1 MKRNVIKA
9 LVLLFVLLAIFAV
22 SGCEREQGGEGEYIE
37 KSLLYISASILTD
50 DLPNSSPKFV
60 YSEAGQKS
68 KANLRGTGIFQA
80 DGTPVSIELAGY
92 YRDVDTG
99 YRYIY
104 EFDSQGRPIRD
115 QYFEINVKDGIT
127 LEYVYDDEGR
137 YISEQTINSQGD
149 IVGRTENKYNSEGY
163 MTQHTKYNADGNVAE
178 ISHYLYDENGN
189 LIKETNT
196 DYIYYEGGVIVES
209 LWEYEHEYDT
219 NGNLLQTTTSDKDG
233 LVDKTTNTYDKK
245 GNLILRS
252 KSSGNYSSY
261 EYNARGILTR
271 EENVHYS
278 TKKIIEYDRKGNKRK
293 ETSYSNDEIKYIIEY
308 VKDGYKTR
316 SFPKSG
322 ECLEKICDKF
332 GNVLTAVYFE
342 DGNVFKRY
350 AFEYDGD
357 GYRMSQVIRDASN
370 NIIDVEYYD
379 RYERTVRKEIYDG
392 GVMTGFECYLYDDP
406 KYTGDADF
414 PLRSSKLRTEYFDAN
429 EVLIK
434 YTEYGAVDKTYDA
447 QGNEIE

>member
-1 MKRNVIKA
+1 MKINVIKI
-9 LVLLFVLLAIFAV
+9 LILMLLLMVFFAV
-22 SGCEREQGGEGEYIE
+22 SGCKREQGGEGEYIE

-80 DGTPVSIELAGY
+80 DGTPVSIELARY

-115 QYFEINVKDGIT
+115 QYFKINVKDGIT

-219 NGNLLQTTTSDKDG
+219 NGNLLQTTTSGKDG

-357 GYRMSQVIRDASN
+357 GYRMSKVIRDASN

-414 PLRSSKLRTEYFDAN
+414 PLSVSMIRTEYFDADG
-429 EVLIK
+429 VLIK
-434 YTEYGAVDKTYDA
+434 YTENGKTYDA
-447 QGNEIE
+447 RGNEIE